1 MKVCPFC
8 TKTVRSLAVRCTH
21 CDADLS
27 IDRPTVPPEGKSL
40 IFPTLS
46 GRKKGLAF
54 LIPLVAVFSAGW
66 AFILDGRISL
76 LAVGALAVYPTS
88 LYIVCRLVGRSAS
101 FARTTITQDTEWHFA
116 LLVDLIVAL
125 TYVFLVGG
133 LLYVHLPSTQ

>member
-1 MKVCPFC
+1 MKVCPLC
-8 TKTVRSLAVRCTH
+8 SKKVQPLAVRCRH
-21 CDADLS
+21 CGADLS
-27 IDRPTVPPEGKSL
+27 MDRPSVPLEGTSL

-54 LIPLVAVFSAGW
+54 LVPLVAAFSAGW

-101 FARTTITQDTEWHFA
+101 FARTTITQDTEWHLA

-133 LLYVHLPSTQ
+133 LLFVHLP